1 MNLARAFTE
10 HPASVG
16 ESYSRHCVCAA
27 GFGARM
33 VVAGIACMIH
43 AVLPFLFVRTGSRA
57 IAELNERMIAN
68 RRVAAGSGSLS
79 STVRPS

>member
-1 MNLARAFTE
+1 MSLARAFTE

-16 ESYSRHCVCAA
+16 ESYTRHCVCAF

-43 AVLPFLFVRTGSRA
+43 ALLPFLFVRTGSRA
-57 IAELNERMIAN
+57 ITELNERMIAK
-68 RRVAAGSGSLS
+68 RPPLPHSLT
-79 STVRPS
+79 STSRLPS